1 MSHGKTFNT
10 ARLIHRKA
18 QLYRLLISLLSQ
30 IWRLYYRI
38 PVPLPGSHLP
48 VEIPSSPVLCWEDFS
63 DERRSL
69 GDPSEDYSYGITD
82 KGCLMLVAYKVKPS
96 HITLGDYFLQIN
108 RWHFGTSG
116 IESMYLT

>member
-1 MSHGKTFNT
+1 MSDGKTFNT

-69 GDPSEDYSYGITD
+69 GDPSENDGDRITD
-82 KGCLMLVAYKVKPS
+82 KGCLMFVAYKVKTS
-96 HITLGDYFLQIN
+96 HITLRYDFLQVN

-116 IESMYLT
+116 IDS